1 MDLGRHL
8 AFPFRIASDGRSASP
23 QTLDDHVRGEIV
35 QLLLTAPGE
44 RPFLP
49 SFGAGLKRLVF
60 ERNDPI
66 SAALAKATVSHAL
79 SRWLAGR
86 ISVEALDVQATDSLL
101 QVDMTYKVLATG
113 EVRAISLRQQPG
125 NRP

>member
-1 MDLGRHL
+1 MNRHL
-8 AFPFRIASDGRSASP
+8 AFPFHIASDGRTATP
-23 QTLDDHVRGEIV
+23 LTLDDHVRGEIV

-66 SAALAKATVSHAL
+66 TAALAKATVAQGL
-79 SRWLAGR
+79 SRWLQQR
-86 ISVEALDVQATDSLL
+86 ITVEALDVSAEDSTLR
-101 QVDMTYKVLATG
+101 VDLSYRNLVTG
-113 EVRAISLRQQPG
+113 EVHAISLQQQPG

>member
-1 MDLGRHL
+1 MLSGRHL
-8 AFPFRIASDGRSASP
+8 AFPFRIGSDGRSAAP
-23 QTLDDHVRGEIV
+23 LTLDDHVRGEIV

-66 SAALAKATVSHAL
+66 SAALAKATVSQAL
-79 SRWLAGR
+79 SRWLAAR
-86 ISVEALDVQATDSLL
+86 IHVEALDVQATDSLL
-101 QVDMTYKVLATG
+101 QVDLTYKVLATG
-113 EVRAISLRQQPG
+113 AVRAISLRQQPG

>member
-1 MDLGRHL
+1 MSTGRHL
-8 AFPFRIASDGRSASP
+8 AFPFRIGSDGRTAAP
-23 QTLDDHVRGEIV
+23 QTLDDHVRGEII

-60 ERNDPI
+60 EKNDPI
-66 SAALAKATVSHAL
+66 TAALAKATVAQSL
-79 SRWLAGR
+79 SRWLQQR
-86 ISVEALDVQATDSLL
+86 ITVEALDVRADDATLS
-101 QVDMTYKVLATG
+101 VDLRYRLLATG
-113 EVRAISLRQQPG
+113 EVRSLSLRQQPG

>member
-1 MDLGRHL
+1 MNSGRHL
-8 AFPFRIASDGRSASP
+8 AFPFRIGSDGRTAAP
-23 QTLDDHVRGEIV
+23 QTLDDHVRGEII

-60 ERNDPI
+60 EKNDPI
-66 SAALAKATVSHAL
+66 TAALAKATVTQSL
-79 SRWLAGR
+79 SRWLQQR
-86 ISVEALDVQATDSLL
+86 IAVEALDVRADDAILS
-101 QVDMTYKVLATG
+101 VDLRYRLLATG
-113 EVRAISLRQQPG
+113 EVRSISLRQQPG